1 MIRWLAPSA
10 QIVPARMVLGVLMGL
25 SAVAPLAAA
34 QPARFGDLGLRAP
47 EVVAHRLGPALRGT
61 PPPAAP
67 FGGAPALSQ
76 VRLDEGQ
83 VQSLLSLLA
92 EDDTYGTFMLAC
104 RRCEIGLL
112 LSEAFRT
119 FPACVSFRCQQIRV
133 ATPSGEALFV
143 LSPRGSEQRANLL
156 TALLPAPASDPTP

>member
-25 SAVAPLAAA
+25 SAVAPPAAA
-34 QPARFGDLGLRAP
+34 QPTRFGDLGLRAP
-47 EVVAHRLGPALRGT
+47 EVVAHRLGPAPRGT

-67 FGGAPALSQ
+67 FGGAPVLSQ

-83 VQSLLSLLA
+83 VQALPSLLA
-92 EDDTYGTFMLAC
+92 EDDTYDTFTLAC
-104 RRCEIGLL
+104 RSCEIGLL
-112 LSEAFRT
+112 LSEAGRT
-119 FPACVSFRCQQIRV
+119 LPACVSFRCQQIRV
-133 ATPSGEALFV
+133 PTPSGEALFV
-143 LSPRGSEQRANLL
+143 LSARGSEQLANLL